1 MITLYDHPLSGNA
14 YKARLLLHQLSVEY
28 RSVTVDIFSG
38 EHKEEEFARLNP
50 NRKIPVLADGDF
62 VMWESN
68 AILFYLAK
76 KFSPNP
82 YLPDGPEDFGLV
94 SQWVFFGKTTIDP
107 NLALAR
113 YFVKFLPPD
122 QVPPGAVEKLRAQG
136 NEALGVLDAHL
147 SRTEF
152 LCRDYS
158 IADIA
163 CYPYVMLCGEGGFS
177 LDSYPSVTRWC
188 AAVESTENFLPFSA
202 LASWKSRSSF
212 FSGFWRGPKTQSPSP
227 ARA

>member
-1 MITLYDHPLSGNA
+1 MIRLYDHPLSGNA
-14 YKARLLLHQLSVEY
+14 YKARLLLRQLSVGYE
-28 RSVTVDIFSG
+28 SVTVDIFAG
-38 EHKEEEFARLNP
+38 EHREEEFSRLNP

-82 YLPDGPEDFGLV
+82 YLPDDPERFGLV
-94 SQWVFFGKTTIDP
+94 SQWVFFGKTTVDP

-122 QVPPGAVEKLRAQG
+122 QVPPGAVEKLHAQG
-136 NEALGVLDAHL
+136 NEALGILDARL
-147 SRTEF
+147 SESEF

-177 LDSYPSVTRWC
+177 LEPYPSVERWC
-188 AAVESTENFLPFSA
+188 AAVEATENFLPFS
-202 LASWKSRSSF
+202 
-212 FSGFWRGPKTQSPSP
+212 P
-227 ARA
+227 